1 MKKVYHDYKVD
12 TDEDPLITTEFA
24 YTELRSLGVVR
35 KALARRLGVEA
46 ERVKLEKV
54 DQLCE
59 PPDTDGY
66 GLDTYDVIVDG
77 KIRDSVWVTDDFVL
91 SATKRR
97 S

>member
-1 MKKVYHDYKVD
+1 MKKIYHDYKVD

-46 ERVKLEKV
+46 ERVELEKV

-77 KIRDSVWVTDDFVL
+77 KIRDSVWVTDDYVL